1 MYMYVVK
8 SGRIYITIKDKVVE
22 QVNPG
27 GTFGEMALVDQ
38 SPRVASATADVYS
51 ELLTVDRASLL
62 EAVKS
67 QPAFAMA
74 MLRAVVD
81 RLRHMNAQLG

>member
-1 MYMYVVK
+1 
-8 SGRIYITIKDKVVE
+8 
-22 QVNPG
+22 
-27 GTFGEMALVDQ
+27 
-38 SPRVASATADVYS
+38 VASATADQYS

-74 MLRAVVD
+74 MLKAVVE
-81 RLRHMNAQLG
+81 RLRHMNSQLG